1 MPAAYTYT
9 EVEHEEKPRSID
21 PEVFIESTDSMASQP
36 PPYDDIHAVSYQPD
50 KKAVRPRQRINS
62 GDVACNIGNGKNED
76 EAPSDHF
83 NLASGFIQAHLM
95 LTDFYASRKTK
106 ICRVFYA
113 FLAIAYVAYFVAAMV
128 LCQTEGFRDP
138 TPLVV
143 LTCVGIV
150 ITMLSLISDKFGERI
165 QTRFIQPTESFLN
178 DRKKMIKIFK
188 VFLMICVLAAI
199 VVIAGTSIWVR
210 PENAI
215 SMVGIFVFLLVMWIC
230 SAHPTKVNWRP
241 VAGGLLLQF
250 FFASLILKL
259 DVGYTAFKF
268 LGDKIQIFLSFT
280 NNGTQFVFGEK
291 YTDHFFAMKVL
302 PVIVFFSCAISVMYY
317 LGVMQV
323 VIGKIAW
330 IMRVTLGTTAAE
342 SLCAAGNIFVG
353 LTEAPIL
360 IRPYLSLMTKSELHA
375 IVTCGFATIAGG
387 VLAAYI
393 EFGVPAEHLL
403 CASVMN
409 APCALAISK
418 LLYPET
424 EESKL
429 KVLPTNRSKPTPEEI
444 EEGLDTEPCIKPQ
457 QPKEKNVI
465 EAAAGGASASIKLVA
480 NIAANLIAF
489 LAMLSC
495 VNAILSWFG
504 SFVGVSNFSFQLICS
519 YLLMPVAYL
528 MGVDWKDA
536 NVVGELIGIKTF
548 LNEFIAYSE
557 LSTYIKARELCLD
570 STTMSLRSEVI
581 ATYALC
587 GFSNL
592 GSIGVML
599 GALGPMAPE
608 RRGDLATV
616 VMRALLGG
624 IVTCLITASVAG
636 LLVTEFPAPA
646 SCSILNV
653 TSSVLTGNST
663 AETILNVKLAGQTG
677 LIYNTTVPAL

>member
-1 MPAAYTYT
+1 M
-9 EVEHEEKPRSID
+9 
-21 PEVFIESTDSMASQP
+21 
-36 PPYDDIHAVSYQPD
+36 
-50 KKAVRPRQRINS
+50 
-62 GDVACNIGNGKNED
+62 C
-76 EAPSDHF
+76 
-83 NLASGFIQAHLM
+83 
-95 LTDFYASRKTK
+95 KT
-106 ICRVFYA
+106 
-113 FLAIAYVAYFVAAMV
+113 
-128 LCQTEGFRDP
+128 QGFRDI
-138 TPLVV
+138 TPLVA
-143 LTCVGIV
+143 LTCVGVV
-150 ITMLSLISDKFGERI
+150 IIGLSFISGQFGERI
-165 QTRFIQPTESFLN
+165 QKTLIQPLENFMN
-178 DRKKMIKIFK
+178 DRKRIVK
-188 VFLMICVLAAI
+188 VAKVLLMLCVLAAI
-199 VVIAGTSIWVR
+199 MVIIGTSVLVR
-210 PENAI
+210 PQNAV
-215 SMVGIFVFLLVMWIC
+215 SLVGIVVFLLMMWIC

-241 VAGGLLLQF
+241 VVGGLLLQF

-259 DVGYTAFKF
+259 SVGYTAFKF
-268 LGDKIQIFLSFT
+268 LGDRIQIFLSFT

-330 IMRVTLGTTAAE
+330 LMRVTLGTTAAE

-360 IRPYLSLMTKSELHA
+360 IRPYLGVMTKSELHA
-375 IVTCGFATIAGG
+375 VTTCGFATIAGG
-387 VLAAYI
+387 VLAAYV

-418 LLYPET
+418 ILYPET

-429 KVLPTNRSKPTPEEI
+429 KVFPKSGSEPTAEE
-444 EEGLDTEPCIKPQ
+444 
-457 QPKEKNVI
+457 EKNVI

-504 SFVGVSNFSFQLICS
+504 SFVGINNLSFQMICS

-528 MGVDWKDA
+528 MGVDWNDA
-536 NVVGELIGIKTF
+536 SVVGELIGVKTF

-557 LSTYIKARELCLD
+557 LSTYIKAREECLPG
-570 STTMSLRSEVI
+570 TVMSVRSEVI

-608 RRGDLATV
+608 RKGDLATV

-624 IVTCLITASVAG
+624 IVTCLLTASIAG
-636 LLVTEFPAPA
+636 LLLTEFPVSA
-646 SCSILNV
+646 SCLMPNITSSILQGNNTV
-653 TSSVLTGNST
+653 EMVLNIT
-663 AETILNVKLAGQTG
+663 QTG
-677 LIYNTTVPAL
+677 GLSTVAYNTSLPAL